1 MGTAS
6 ILSSWK
12 WWNKKSLIPLMILSS
27 SETQVG
33 GTQASIVHHLV
44 IYSSR
49 RIDSGTYKCMWV
61 QSIYSILTWA
71 WWPFHFDLFMV
82 LGERWQWV
90 FYSID
95 ASVNDAIFWHRAS
108 NIPQPNPNDIGSM
121 AEDETTL
128 SVNPPPEGVKVS
140 FILLIL
146 KEIFN

>member
-6 ILSSWK
+6 SLLENGEI
-12 WWNKKSLIPLMILSS
+12 KKSYSSDDFLFQRDPSRRHTGLRRSS
-27 SETQVG
+27 SRHLFIAEDRFRDIQMHVS
-33 GTQASIVHHLV
+33 SIHIFH
-44 IYSSR
+44 SN
-49 RIDSGTYKCMWV
+49 
-61 QSIYSILTWA
+61 LTWA
-71 WWPFHFDLFMV
+71 WWPFRYDLFMV

-121 AEDETTL
+121 AEDEATL

-146 KEIFN
+146 QEIFN